1 MLVMPQRK
9 GAQVP
14 TTTEMTLP
22 ETLRAKRG
30 ELGWT
35 LEEAGKHAGLNDDNL
50 GMIERGI
57 RRPRVTTLQRLAS
70 AYGIP
75 FEELVRLQDVPGGKV
90 KARLHGG
97 LLGRR
102 DVQDWLKKE
111 DADLLL
117 RNDEEYMFQ
126 VAELEDLDEFEKFL
140 IHLEAEKARILD
152 ALRFGDGRKL
162 FSPAEM
168 VKSVSALSR
177 QIRGEYRARERAA
190 IATNNRLWVEGKSEG
205 LLSRGEMPSFVLHE
219 LRKARKREQREMLA
233 RA

>member
-1 MLVMPQRK
+1 VQ
-9 GAQVP
+9 
-14 TTTEMTLP
+14 TTEMTLP

-57 RRPRVTTLQRLAS
+57 RRPRVTTLQRLSS

-75 FEELVRLQDVPGGKV
+75 FEELIRLQDVPGGKV
-90 KARLHGG
+90 RARLHGG

-102 DVQDWLKKE
+102 DVQDWLEKE

-117 RNDEEYMFQ
+117 QTDEEYMFQ
-126 VAELEDLDEFEKFL
+126 VAQLGDLEDFEEFL

-152 ALRFGDGRKL
+152 ALRFGEGRFL
-162 FSPAEM
+162 FEPIERA
-168 VKSVSALSR
+168 KDLSAVSR
-177 QIRGEYRARERAA
+177 QIRGEYRAREGAA
-190 IATNNRLWVEGKSEG
+190 IAANNRLWVEGESEG

-219 LRKARKREQREMLA
+219 LRKARKREKREMLA